1 MSFAQKTWFVVLGVI
16 VAAVL
21 LLKIFPGDWILP
33 QTIPLLGFSFRIY
46 GLILGLAVLAGYW
59 FARKRIAQT
68 GLGINSLDNIA
79 VVLLVSGFIGARLY
93 HVVTS
98 WDYYSN
104 NLNQIFAVW
113 NGGLGILGA
122 VVGSLAGLWIYNHY
136 FLKANLGKLV
146 DWLVPSLV
154 LGSIIGRFGNL
165 FNYEVYGQPTNL
177 PWGMFVPEQFRLAGF
192 ELIQFF
198 HPLFLYEVL
207 GGLLI
212 LYILLNFAL
221 LSKKLNLQR
230 FHGDVFWVWLFL
242 FSLLRIFI
250 ESMRIE
256 TFYFAGLSQS
266 LMALLLA
273 ALALGVI
280 IYQKFL
286 GEHESK
292 ST

>member
-198 HPLFLYEVL
+198 HPLFFYEVL